1 MENEIIEEVQR
12 PEEIVE
18 ETPKV
23 TEPRLVQID
32 DKLHCRFVEYIPA
45 IELNPSRQIYL
56 KKEERMAIGVTKCF
70 DLENNCVVDYDNTED
85 LKRQKLEELRA
96 KREPLL
102 VAFDKYKSN
111 VNYGVEFES
120 EEQRV
125 KMMTWYNLLL
135 ALDEDAMKEENI
147 PERVKYYL

>member
-1 MENEIIEEVQR
+1 MENEIIEQ
-12 PEEIVE
+12 P
-18 ETPKV
+18 
-23 TEPRLVQID
+23 QIEGKYVVITTKFNCQSYPLN
-32 DKLHCRFVEYIPA
+32 DKA
-45 IELNPSRQIYL
+45 IFISNEDLEQIG
-56 KKEERMAIGVTKCF
+56 ITKCF

-85 LKRQKLEELRA
+85 LKKQKLEELRA
-96 KREPLL
+96 KRVPLL
-102 VAFDKYKSN
+102 KAFDVYKSS
-111 VNYGVEFES
+111 VAYGTEIET

>member
-1 MENEIIEEVQR
+1 MENEILEQPQIEGK
-12 PEEIVE
+12 IVLI
-18 ETPKV
+18 TSKFNCQNDLTNDPKAIFISF
-23 TEPRLVQID
+23 EDLDQIG
-32 DKLHCRFVEYIPA
+32 I
-45 IELNPSRQIYL
+45 
-56 KKEERMAIGVTKCF
+56 TKCF

-85 LKRQKLEELRA
+85 LKKQKLEELRA
-96 KREPLL
+96 KRVPLL
-102 VAFDKYKSN
+102 KAFDVYKSS
-111 VNYGVEFES
+111 VAYGTEIET